1 MFCDVF
7 LIRRCWQWTS
17 LIERTF
23 HLDNVAERFTV
34 QWLLVVTVFLL
45 FSKGSCPIFP
55 LPLPF
60 WVPGMDEAKERGP
73 LVGSNV
79 LEGGGVV
86 MYVPRLI
93 FKTCCFAFW
102 EGGHVPAGILLLYLE
117 FQVQYHLHVA
127 VSRPALLVEML
138 P

>member
-45 FSKGSCPIFP
+45 FSKGLCPIFP

-79 LEGGGVV
+79 LGSNVV
-86 MYVPRLI
+86 LRFEKVAMSLSVFYYCIWNFRFNTI
-93 FKTCCFAFW
+93 FMSLFQGLRC
-102 EGGHVPAGILLLYLE
+102 LLKCYLKG
-117 FQVQYHLHVA
+117 L
-127 VSRPALLVEML
+127 RKDPLVT
-138 P
+138 